1 MRVERG
7 RYNDG
12 VSNYQRVSNL
22 LKNIETDT
30 YHLEEWKANMLAVG
44 LAGRPDLVMAV
55 KAADERGADG
65 KLTKDAKWTIGGLR
79 RQAMD
84 AAKSGAGATIGTAV
98 HTATE
103 RLDRG
108 ETLAAI
114 GLPYPYSADLAA
126 YETIRKAAGIETSPY
141 FIERSI
147 RLTDWGVVGTFDR
160 IGACSALEDMGVL
173 EPGELCVIDVKTEKD
188 PTMNLLHI
196 GAQLACY
203 ANADS
208 LYTGEHALD
217 ENGAPVRDARLYVPM
232 PLVNKVVGLVVHL
245 RDGGANLIPVDLVK
259 GWAAAQAAY
268 AQRERVADAKSGSW
282 TFHIPVKLPAAT
294 ELVARQAGPELAAAR
309 ERLADAQVSALT
321 RDEPAGTQVTG
332 GGIPTPE
339 QAIPESVAVRRPD
352 GMTEFVPAAQA
363 ERPRADDAMAMQA
376 IEAIGTAADM
386 SALADLYER
395 ITGAGVPWVGEV
407 ERAGSW
413 RAGIVQCPQRELH
426 HGTGRCAC
434 GWREWLQA

>member
-1 MRVERG
+1 MTTRMRVERG

-79 RQAMD
+79 KQAMD

-108 ETLAAI
+108 ETVEAI
-114 GLPYPYSADLAA
+114 GLPYPYNADLRA
-126 YETIRKAAGIETSPY
+126 YEVLKRAAGIGTSPD

-147 RLTDWGVVGTFDR
+147 RLTDWGVVGTLDR
-160 IGACSALEDMGVL
+160 LGTCSALEDMGVL
-173 EPGELCVIDVKTEKD
+173 QPGELCVTDVKTEKD

-208 LYTGEHALD
+208 LYTGENVLD
-217 ENGAPVRDARLYVPM
+217 ENGAPVRDASLYAPM
-232 PLVNKVVGLVVHL
+232 PPVNKYVGLVVHL
-245 RDGGANLIPVDLVK
+245 RDGVANLIPVDLVK

-294 ELVARQAGPELAAAR
+294 HLVARVAAPELAAAR
-309 ERLADAQVSALT
+309 ERPALT
-321 RDEPAGTQVTG
+321 GDEPVGTQVTVR
-332 GGIPTPE
+332 
-339 QAIPESVAVRRPD
+339 ESVAVRRAD
-352 GMTEFVPAAQA
+352 GMTEFVPVTPDV
-363 ERPRADDAMAMQA
+363 ERFA
-376 IEAIGTAADM
+376 IDAIGTANSM
-386 SALADLYER
+386 EELAGLFER
-395 ITGAGVPWVGEV
+395 VTGSGVAWAGEV
-407 ERAGSW
+407 ERAGAW
-413 RAGIVQCPQRELH
+413 RAGIIECPQRELH
-426 HGTGRCAC
+426 TGSGRCAC
-434 GWREWLQA
+434 GWRAGLQA